1 VPNTEHEGDGFFSPA
16 DVYGEIVKFDETVL
30 AVDPSGRGADDTAI
44 CGVSGHSGYTFV
56 HSCFGLLGGYEDHV
70 LEFIAREAKRIRANR
85 IVVES
90 NFGDGMFARLL
101 RPVLQRI
108 YPCTIEEV
116 RQSKQKEVRII
127 ETLEPVMSGH
137 RMIVHAS
144 VVDQD
149 MRTRS
154 EESQERQRAKRLF
167 HQMTRISAEKGS
179 LMHDDKLDA
188 LAIAVEALAGTMSRN
203 AYQEARSRS
212 DEDDDP
218 VAKSWLNQG
227 ASISPLFSFL

>member
-1 VPNTEHEGDGFFSPA
+1 
-16 DVYGEIVKFDETVL
+16 
-30 AVDPSGRGADDTAI
+30 
-44 CGVSGHSGYTFV
+44 
-56 HSCFGLLGGYEDHV
+56 
-70 LEFIAREAKRIRANR
+70 
-85 IVVES
+85 
-90 NFGDGMFARLL
+90 
-101 RPVLQRI
+101 
-108 YPCTIEEV
+108 
-116 RQSKQKEVRII
+116 
-127 ETLEPVMSGH
+127 
-137 RMIVHAS
+137 
-144 VVDQD
+144 
-149 MRTRS
+149 
-154 EESQERQRAKRLF
+154 LF